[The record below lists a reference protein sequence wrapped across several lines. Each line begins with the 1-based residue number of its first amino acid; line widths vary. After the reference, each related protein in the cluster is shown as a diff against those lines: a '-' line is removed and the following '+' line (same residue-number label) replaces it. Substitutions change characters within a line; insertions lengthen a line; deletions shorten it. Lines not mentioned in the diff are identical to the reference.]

1 MRTERKIFFCPTL
14 LVTPLCAWSIWKIF
28 AGNRQKVWVEI
39 RLNEHSFIYA
49 MIKKKQFVLSFSY
62 VSAHWDKVS
71 CCSLWDLKSSNQ
83 VNGSKAGSLP
93 ELHPGRCWVAPQQ
106 VRKLAFFPPLSKT
119 NTASDWSIYSRDFT
133 RVHLEELNA
142 FVLFSLITLDIFQL
156 THRYRYQF
164 VGEVMTD
171 MWSIKE
177 MIQCV
182 TIGIPKGMKK
192 ISFYFY
198 CFLRWL
204 FDAKSKYSFWGML
217 NKKLFEIIL
226 RVGRVTSLQ
235 SWVAKNSCHGQ
246 TLINECSFSWLPSNF
261 EGRWWDSNSQPLGYK
276 SSALASL

>member
-1 MRTERKIFFCPTL
+1 MGPPFLKRFLSLWNVHVAKDAEVWLVSLQEKFAEFEIFELQMRTERKIFFCPTL

-28 AGNRQKVWVEI
+28 TGNRQKVWVEI

-133 RVHLEELNA
+133 RVHLEECICTVFIDN
-142 FVLFSLITLDIFQL
+142 F
-156 THRYRYQF
+156 RYIS
-164 VGEVMTD
+164 TNS
-171 MWSIKE
+171 SI
-177 MIQCV
+177 
-182 TIGIPKGMKK
+182 
-192 ISFYFY
+192 
-198 CFLRWL
+198 
-204 FDAKSKYSFWGML
+204 
-217 NKKLFEIIL
+217 
-226 RVGRVTSLQ
+226 
-235 SWVAKNSCHGQ
+235 
-246 TLINECSFSWLPSNF
+246 
-261 EGRWWDSNSQPLGYK
+261 
-276 SSALASL
+276 